1 MEKAPVCNCNVIH
14 EDVVAAVQK
23 QLHSH
28 DEYIQLAGLFKL
40 FGDSTRLKIVH
51 ALELHEMCVCDLA
64 AILGVT
70 KSAVSHQLKALRLAK
85 LVSFRREGQ
94 IVYYFLNDDHV
105 KALVDLG
112 WDHLADTKEE

>member
-14 EDVVAAVQK
+14 EDIVASVEQGMRK
-23 QLHSH
+23 QA
-28 DEYIQLAGLFKL
+28 DYIQLAGLFKL
-40 FGDSTRLKIVH
+40 FGDPTRLKIVH

-70 KSAVSHQLKALRLAK
+70 KSAVSHQLKALRLAQ

-105 KALVDLG
+105 KALVELG